1 MSIHTHWRNK
11 QLGAGDSLLWQETM
25 CLDFLKRH
33 PDIDWRWYGQR
44 GNFYQHC
51 QQFVSMSNLG
61 QGVVIINYPV
71 QVTPR
76 RFIDTINILLHKNP
90 PAVYLA
96 INRYEFIPTPIG
108 QPWPETI
115 AECMDLIV
123 SQLKY
128 PFTRVTDP
136 NMDVGGFNFVGVHG
150 LDIYTYENNQ

>member
-11 QLGAGDSLLWQETM
+11 QLGGGNSMLWQETM
-25 CLDFLKRH
+25 CLDFLKQH
-33 PDIDWRWYGQR
+33 SDISWQWYGQR
-44 GNFYQHC
+44 GDFYHHC
-51 QQFVSMSNLG
+51 QQSVTVSNLG

-71 QVTPR
+71 QVTPK
-76 RFIDTINILLHKNP
+76 RFIDTINVLLDNNP

-96 INRYEFIPTPIG
+96 INRYEFIPTPLD
-108 QPWPETI
+108 QLWPESM

-123 SQLKY
+123 GQLQC

-136 NMDVGGFNFVGVHG
+136 SMDVGGFNFVGVHG

>member
-11 QLGAGDSLLWQETM
+11 QLGSDAGLLWQETL
-25 CLDFLKRH
+25 CLDFLKRR

-44 GNFYQHC
+44 GDFYRHC
-51 QQFVSMSNLG
+51 QQLMPMSDLG

-71 QVTPR
+71 QVSPK
-76 RFIDTINILLHKNP
+76 RFIDTINILLHRNP

-96 INRYEFIPTPIG
+96 VNRFEFVATSDLS
-108 QPWPETI
+108 WPESLP
-115 AECMDLIV
+115 ECMDLIV

-128 PFTRVTDP
+128 PFKRVTDP
-136 NMDVGGFNFVGVHG
+136 AMDVGGFNFVGVHG